1 MVAVSLKKFFQA
13 EDGIRDAQES
23 RGLGDVY
30 KRQPI
35 ILIVVLL
42 TAACGHDP
50 GGKDKIAV
58 IDWDKA
64 FSAHPKQTV
73 LKQGEAELQKLLRY
87 REEQAEIAKTQI
99 AGLTRLQQLKQN
111 SKANFLD
118 AGFQTQMYAAEAKER
133 KKLLDAYDAAVK
145 EADAALA
152 EQEKELEDA
161 YQLKILNLRLRL
173 EAIKMRPAER
183 EVVQNELN
191 QVQSER
197 EQQRQQILA
206 AKNKIIGAKMEP
218 LVVETQARLKQ
229 HAEQLQQE
237 MQGDMSGVLSK
248 DQSDLAKVPE
258 ALTKAMA
265 AIDKQADKLQE
276 SNEKLRAGIRN
287 DIESN
292 VIKLAHE
299 RQYTIVFHSVKVNI
313 KADDITDD
321 VVKALQNMK

>member
-1 MVAVSLKKFFQA
+1 MRWLT
-13 EDGIRDAQES
+13 
-23 RGLGDVY
+23 
-30 KRQPI
+30 PI

-111 SKANFLD
+111 SKANFMD

-161 YQLKILNLRLRL
+161 YQLKILNFRLRL

-237 MQGDMSGVLSK
+237 MQRDMSGVLSK

>member
-1 MVAVSLKKFFQA
+1 MRWLT
-13 EDGIRDAQES
+13 
-23 RGLGDVY
+23 
-30 KRQPI
+30 PI

-58 IDWDKA
+58 IDWDNA

-111 SKANFLD
+111 SKANFMD

-161 YQLKILNLRLRL
+161 YQLKILNFRLRL

>member
-1 MVAVSLKKFFQA
+1 MRWLT
-13 EDGIRDAQES
+13 
-23 RGLGDVY
+23 
-30 KRQPI
+30 PI

-111 SKANFLD
+111 SKAHFMD

-218 LVVETQARLKQ
+218 LVAETQARLKQ

>member
-1 MVAVSLKKFFQA
+1 MRWLT
-13 EDGIRDAQES
+13 
-23 RGLGDVY
+23 
-30 KRQPI
+30 PI

-64 FSAHPKQTV
+64 FSAHPKQSV

-197 EQQRQQILA
+197 ERQRQQILA

-218 LVVETQARLKQ
+218 LVAETQARLKQ

-237 MQGDMSGVLSK
+237 MQRDMSGVLSK

>member
-1 MVAVSLKKFFQA
+1 MRWLT
-13 EDGIRDAQES
+13 
-23 RGLGDVY
+23 
-30 KRQPI
+30 PI

-111 SKANFLD
+111 SKANFMD

-206 AKNKIIGAKMEP
+206 AKNKIIGTKMEP
-218 LVVETQARLKQ
+218 LVAETQARLKQ

-248 DQSDLAKVPE
+248 DQSDLAKIPE

>member
-1 MVAVSLKKFFQA
+1 MRWLT
-13 EDGIRDAQES
+13 
-23 RGLGDVY
+23 
-30 KRQPI
+30 PI

-42 TAACGHDP
+42 TAACGNDP

-73 LKQGEAELQKLLRY
+73 LKQDEAELQKLLRY

-206 AKNKIIGAKMEP
+206 EKNKIIGAKMEP
-218 LVVETQARLKQ
+218 LVAETQARLKQ

>member
-1 MVAVSLKKFFQA
+1 MRWVT
-13 EDGIRDAQES
+13 
-23 RGLGDVY
+23 
-30 KRQPI
+30 PI

-206 AKNKIIGAKMEP
+206 EKNKIIGAKMEP
-218 LVVETQARLKQ
+218 LVAETQARLKQ

-248 DQSDLAKVPE
+248 DQADLGKVPE

-299 RQYTIVFHSVKVNI
+299 RQYTIVFHSVKVYI

>member
-1 MVAVSLKKFFQA
+1 MRWLT
-13 EDGIRDAQES
+13 
-23 RGLGDVY
+23 
-30 KRQPI
+30 PI

-111 SKANFLD
+111 SKANFMD

-133 KKLLDAYDAAVK
+133 KKLLDANDAAVK

-161 YQLKILNLRLRL
+161 YQLKILNFRLRL

>member
-1 MVAVSLKKFFQA
+1 MRWLT
-13 EDGIRDAQES
+13 
-23 RGLGDVY
+23 
-30 KRQPI
+30 PI

-87 REEQAEIAKTQI
+87 RDEQAEIAKTQI

-118 AGFQTQMYAAEAKER
+118 AGFQTLMYAAEAKER
-133 KKLLDAYDAAVK
+133 KKLLDAYDSAVK

-191 QVQSER
+191 KVQSER
-197 EQQRQQILA
+197 EQQRQLILA

-218 LVVETQARLKQ
+218 LVAETQARLKQ

-237 MQGDMSGVLSK
+237 MQGDMSVVLSK

-258 ALTKAMA
+258 ALTTAMA

-276 SNEKLRAGIRN
+276 SNEKLKDSIRN

>member
-1 MVAVSLKKFFQA
+1 MRWLT
-13 EDGIRDAQES
+13 
-23 RGLGDVY
+23 
-30 KRQPI
+30 PI

-111 SKANFLD
+111 SKANFMD

-145 EADAALA
+145 EADADLD

-218 LVVETQARLKQ
+218 LVAETQARLKQ

>member
-1 MVAVSLKKFFQA
+1 MRWLT
-13 EDGIRDAQES
+13 
-23 RGLGDVY
+23 
-30 KRQPI
+30 PI

-161 YQLKILNLRLRL
+161 YQLKILNFRLRL

-206 AKNKIIGAKMEP
+206 AKNKIIGTKMEP
-218 LVVETQARLKQ
+218 LVAETQARLKQ

-276 SNEKLRAGIRN
+276 SNEKFRAGIRN

>member
-1 MVAVSLKKFFQA
+1 MRWLT
-13 EDGIRDAQES
+13 
-23 RGLGDVY
+23 
-30 KRQPI
+30 PI

-111 SKANFLD
+111 SKANFMD

-152 EQEKELEDA
+152 EQEKKLEDA
-161 YQLKILNLRLRL
+161 YQLKILNFRLRL

>member
-1 MVAVSLKKFFQA
+1 MRWLT
-13 EDGIRDAQES
+13 
-23 RGLGDVY
+23 
-30 KRQPI
+30 PI

-133 KKLLDAYDAAVK
+133 KKLLDAYDAA
-145 EADAALA
+145 
-152 EQEKELEDA
+152 
-161 YQLKILNLRLRL
+161 
-173 EAIKMRPAER
+173 ER

-206 AKNKIIGAKMEP
+206 AKNKIIGTKMEP
-218 LVVETQARLKQ
+218 LVAETQARLKQ

>member
-1 MVAVSLKKFFQA
+1 MRWLT
-13 EDGIRDAQES
+13 
-23 RGLGDVY
+23 
-30 KRQPI
+30 PI

-145 EADAALA
+145 EADATLA

-206 AKNKIIGAKMEP
+206 EKNKIIGAKMEP
-218 LVVETQARLKQ
+218 LVAETQARLKQ

>member
-1 MVAVSLKKFFQA
+1 MRWLT
-13 EDGIRDAQES
+13 
-23 RGLGDVY
+23 
-30 KRQPI
+30 PI

-87 REEQAEIAKTQI
+87 RDEQAEIAKTQI

-133 KKLLDAYDAAVK
+133 KKLLDAYDSAVK

-191 QVQSER
+191 KVQSER
-197 EQQRQQILA
+197 EQQRQLILA

-218 LVVETQARLKQ
+218 LVAETQARLKQ

-237 MQGDMSGVLSK
+237 MQGDMSVFLSK

-258 ALTKAMA
+258 ALTTAMA

-276 SNEKLRAGIRN
+276 SNEKLKDSIRN

>member
-1 MVAVSLKKFFQA
+1 MRWLT
-13 EDGIRDAQES
+13 
-23 RGLGDVY
+23 
-30 KRQPI
+30 PI

-87 REEQAEIAKTQI
+87 REEQAKIAKTQI

-111 SKANFLD
+111 SKANFMD

-161 YQLKILNLRLRL
+161 YQLKILNFRLRL

>member
-1 MVAVSLKKFFQA
+1 MRWLT
-13 EDGIRDAQES
+13 
-23 RGLGDVY
+23 
-30 KRQPI
+30 PI

-161 YQLKILNLRLRL
+161 YQLKILNFRLRL

-206 AKNKIIGAKMEP
+206 AKNKIIGTKMEP
-218 LVVETQARLKQ
+218 LVAETQARLKQ

-237 MQGDMSGVLSK
+237 MQGDMSGLLSK

>member
-1 MVAVSLKKFFQA
+1 MRWLT
-13 EDGIRDAQES
+13 
-23 RGLGDVY
+23 
-30 KRQPI
+30 PI

-73 LKQGEAELQKLLRY
+73 IKQGEAELQKLLRY

-111 SKANFLD
+111 SKANFMD

-161 YQLKILNLRLRL
+161 YQLKILNFRLRL

>member
-1 MVAVSLKKFFQA
+1 MRWLT
-13 EDGIRDAQES
+13 
-23 RGLGDVY
+23 
-30 KRQPI
+30 PI

-111 SKANFLD
+111 SKANFMD

-152 EQEKELEDA
+152 EQEKELEDS

-206 AKNKIIGAKMEP
+206 AKNKIIGTKMEP
-218 LVVETQARLKQ
+218 LVAETQARLKQ

>member
-1 MVAVSLKKFFQA
+1 MRWLT
-13 EDGIRDAQES
+13 
-23 RGLGDVY
+23 
-30 KRQPI
+30 PI

-42 TAACGHDP
+42 NAACGHDP

-111 SKANFLD
+111 SKANFMD

-161 YQLKILNLRLRL
+161 YQLKILNFRLRL

-218 LVVETQARLKQ
+218 FVVETQARLKQ

>member
-1 MVAVSLKKFFQA
+1 MRWLT
-13 EDGIRDAQES
+13 
-23 RGLGDVY
+23 
-30 KRQPI
+30 PI

-161 YQLKILNLRLRL
+161 YQLKILNFRLRL

-206 AKNKIIGAKMEP
+206 AKNKIIGTKMEP
-218 LVVETQARLKQ
+218 LVAETQARLKQ

>member
-1 MVAVSLKKFFQA
+1 MRWLT
-13 EDGIRDAQES
+13 
-23 RGLGDVY
+23 
-30 KRQPI
+30 PI

-161 YQLKILNLRLRL
+161 YQLKILNFRLRL

-292 VIKLAHE
+292 VIKLAYE

>member
-1 MVAVSLKKFFQA
+1 MRWLT
-13 EDGIRDAQES
+13 
-23 RGLGDVY
+23 
-30 KRQPI
+30 PI

-87 REEQAEIAKTQI
+87 RDEQAEIAKTQI

-191 QVQSER
+191 KVQSER

>member
-1 MVAVSLKKFFQA
+1 MRWLM
-13 EDGIRDAQES
+13 
-23 RGLGDVY
+23 
-30 KRQPI
+30 PI

-111 SKANFLD
+111 SKANFMD

-206 AKNKIIGAKMEP
+206 EKNKIIGAKMEP
-218 LVVETQARLKQ
+218 LVAETQARLKQ

>member
-1 MVAVSLKKFFQA
+1 MRWLT
-13 EDGIRDAQES
+13 
-23 RGLGDVY
+23 
-30 KRQPI
+30 PI

-42 TAACGHDP
+42 NAACGHDP

-111 SKANFLD
+111 SKANFMD

-161 YQLKILNLRLRL
+161 YQLKILNFRLRL

-229 HAEQLQQE
+229 HAEQLQHE

>member
-1 MVAVSLKKFFQA
+1 MRWLT
-13 EDGIRDAQES
+13 
-23 RGLGDVY
+23 
-30 KRQPI
+30 PI

-111 SKANFLD
+111 SKAIFMD

-161 YQLKILNLRLRL
+161 YQLKILNFRLRL

>member
-1 MVAVSLKKFFQA
+1 MRWLT
-13 EDGIRDAQES
+13 
-23 RGLGDVY
+23 
-30 KRQPI
+30 PI

-111 SKANFLD
+111 SKSNFMD

-161 YQLKILNLRLRL
+161 YQLKILNFRLRL

>member
-1 MVAVSLKKFFQA
+1 MRWLT
-13 EDGIRDAQES
+13 
-23 RGLGDVY
+23 
-30 KRQPI
+30 PI

-87 REEQAEIAKTQI
+87 RDEQAEIAKTQI

-133 KKLLDAYDAAVK
+133 KKLLDAYDSAVK

-191 QVQSER
+191 KVQSER
-197 EQQRQQILA
+197 EQQRQLILA

-218 LVVETQARLKQ
+218 LVAETQARLKQ

-276 SNEKLRAGIRN
+276 SNEKLKDSIRN

>member
-1 MVAVSLKKFFQA
+1 MRWLT
-13 EDGIRDAQES
+13 
-23 RGLGDVY
+23 
-30 KRQPI
+30 PI

-145 EADAALA
+145 EADDALA

>member
-1 MVAVSLKKFFQA
+1 MRWLT
-13 EDGIRDAQES
+13 
-23 RGLGDVY
+23 
-30 KRQPI
+30 PI

-42 TAACGHDP
+42 NAACGHDP

-206 AKNKIIGAKMEP
+206 AKNKIIGTKMEP
-218 LVVETQARLKQ
+218 LVAETQARLKQ

>member
-1 MVAVSLKKFFQA
+1 MRWLT
-13 EDGIRDAQES
+13 
-23 RGLGDVY
+23 
-30 KRQPI
+30 PI

-161 YQLKILNLRLRL
+161 YQLKILNLRLQL

-218 LVVETQARLKQ
+218 LVAETQARLKQ

>member
-1 MVAVSLKKFFQA
+1 MRWLT
-13 EDGIRDAQES
+13 
-23 RGLGDVY
+23 
-30 KRQPI
+30 PI

-111 SKANFLD
+111 SKANFMD

-161 YQLKILNLRLRL
+161 YQLKILNFRLRL

-183 EVVQNELN
+183 EVVKNELN

>member
-1 MVAVSLKKFFQA
+1 MRWLT
-13 EDGIRDAQES
+13 
-23 RGLGDVY
+23 
-30 KRQPI
+30 PI

-87 REEQAEIAKTQI
+87 RDEQAEIAKTQI
-99 AGLTRLQQLKQN
+99 AWLTRLQQLKQN

-133 KKLLDAYDAAVK
+133 KKLLDAYDSAVK

-191 QVQSER
+191 KVQSER
-197 EQQRQQILA
+197 EQQRQLILA

-218 LVVETQARLKQ
+218 LVAETQARLKQ

-237 MQGDMSGVLSK
+237 MQGDMSVVLSK

-258 ALTKAMA
+258 ALTTAMA

-276 SNEKLRAGIRN
+276 SNEKLKDSIRN

>member
-1 MVAVSLKKFFQA
+1 MRWLT
-13 EDGIRDAQES
+13 
-23 RGLGDVY
+23 
-30 KRQPI
+30 PI

-111 SKANFLD
+111 SKANFMD
-118 AGFQTQMYAAEAKER
+118 AGFQTQIYAAEAKER

-161 YQLKILNLRLRL
+161 YQLKILNFRLRL

>member
-1 MVAVSLKKFFQA
+1 MRWLT
-13 EDGIRDAQES
+13 
-23 RGLGDVY
+23 
-30 KRQPI
+30 PI

-111 SKANFLD
+111 SKANFMD

-191 QVQSER
+191 QVQYER

-218 LVVETQARLKQ
+218 LVAETQARLKQ

>member
-1 MVAVSLKKFFQA
+1 MRWLT
-13 EDGIRDAQES
+13 
-23 RGLGDVY
+23 
-30 KRQPI
+30 PI

-161 YQLKILNLRLRL
+161 YQLKILNFRLRL

-206 AKNKIIGAKMEP
+206 AKNKIIGTKMES
-218 LVVETQARLKQ
+218 LVAETQARLKQ

>member
-1 MVAVSLKKFFQA
+1 MRWLT
-13 EDGIRDAQES
+13 
-23 RGLGDVY
+23 
-30 KRQPI
+30 PI

-42 TAACGHDP
+42 NAACGHDP

-111 SKANFLD
+111 SKANFMD

-161 YQLKILNLRLRL
+161 YQLKILNFRLRL

-237 MQGDMSGVLSK
+237 MQGDMSWVLSK

>member
-1 MVAVSLKKFFQA
+1 MRWLT
-13 EDGIRDAQES
+13 
-23 RGLGDVY
+23 
-30 KRQPI
+30 PI

-73 LKQGEAELQKLLRY
+73 LKQGEAELQKLLLY

-111 SKANFLD
+111 SKANFMD

-161 YQLKILNLRLRL
+161 YQLKILNFRLRL

>member
-1 MVAVSLKKFFQA
+1 MRWLT
-13 EDGIRDAQES
+13 
-23 RGLGDVY
+23 
-30 KRQPI
+30 PI

-161 YQLKILNLRLRL
+161 YQLKILNFRLRL
-173 EAIKMRPAER
+173 AAIKMRPAER

-206 AKNKIIGAKMEP
+206 AKNKIIGTKMEP
-218 LVVETQARLKQ
+218 LVAETQARLKQ

>member
-1 MVAVSLKKFFQA
+1 MRWLT
-13 EDGIRDAQES
+13 
-23 RGLGDVY
+23 
-30 KRQPI
+30 PI

-111 SKANFLD
+111 SKANFMD

-206 AKNKIIGAKMEP
+206 AKNKIIGTKMEP
-218 LVVETQARLKQ
+218 LVAETQARLKQ

-276 SNEKLRAGIRN
+276 SNEKLRAGIRY